1 MQTISYI
8 TFIVLLLSI
17 VQSSTKTLDPVGKCL
32 AGLVT
37 QEFSDSYNYLQLSLK
52 LGATNAYPGFSSFFT
67 KLSDNDASKAHDIVK
82 LLILR
87 KIELHQLINEVVKIR
102 PEITNANNVSQ
113 SLKEARNQNEKA
125 WKIVIRC
132 HQAADDIKD
141 ANIQDY
147 LESHVLD
154 HHIEIDKLL
163 ADFEDRLNNAHVS
176 EKELITFM
184 LDEELLNTYG
194 DGRKDIFS

>member
-8 TFIVLLLSI
+8 TFIVSLLSI
-17 VQSSTKTLDPVGKCL
+17 VQSSTKTSNPAEKCL
-32 AGLVT
+32 ADLVT

-87 KIELHQLINEVVKIR
+87 KIKLEGRLINKDVTIR
-102 PEITNANNVSQ
+102 SEITNANNVSQ
-113 SLKEARNQNEKA
+113 SLKAARNQNEKA

-132 HQAADDIKD
+132 HQEAD